1 MGQEYCHD
9 RAGPIGEVR
18 IRAFLAKHG
27 ESESAP
33 EKKGSKASAAPE
45 LISLRLYASQLKRT
59 APRPLTVLIVDD
71 EEAILMFVERV
82 LREAGYTTAVA
93 LDGPTAIAAVAKI
106 GSIDVLVTDVMMPG
120 MTGDELAR
128 RLRQAD
134 PQIKVLYL
142 TGYSD
147 RLFKEKTML
156 WEGEAFL
163 DKPCTITGL
172 VQAISLLLFGR
183 FDPSRLLAP

>member
-1 MGQEYCHD
+1 M
-9 RAGPIGEVR
+9 RVR
-18 IRAFLAKHG
+18 QFLAEHN
-27 ESESAP
+27 ESEGAP
-33 EKKGSKASAAPE
+33 EKRGSKASADPE
-45 LISLRLYASQLKRT
+45 LISLRQYASQLKRT
-59 APRPLTVLIVDD
+59 ARRPPTVLIVDD

-82 LREAGYTTAVA
+82 LREAGFTTAVA
-93 LDGPTAIAAVAKI
+93 LDGPTAIAAVARI

-128 RLRQAD
+128 RLRQAE

-147 RLFKEKTML
+147 RLFKQKTML

-183 FDPSRLLAP
+183 FDPSSVLAP

>member
-1 MGQEYCHD
+1 
-9 RAGPIGEVR
+9 
-18 IRAFLAKHG
+18 LAKDN
-27 ESESAP
+27 ESEGAP
-33 EKKGSKASAAPE
+33 ERKGSKASADPE
-45 LISLRLYASQLKRT
+45 LISLRQYAAQLRRA

-71 EEAILMFVERV
+71 EESILMFVERV

-93 LDGPTAIAAVAKI
+93 SGGPEAVEAVAKI
-106 GSIDVLVTDVMMPG
+106 GSIDVLVTDMMMPG

-134 PQIKVLYL
+134 PRIKVLYL

-147 RLFKEKTML
+147 RLFKEKSLL

-183 FDPSRLLAP
+183 FDPSRDLAS

>member
-1 MGQEYCHD
+1 
-9 RAGPIGEVR
+9 
-18 IRAFLAKHG
+18 LAAHKA
-27 ESESAP
+27 SEGAP
-33 EKKGSKASAAPE
+33 EKQGSKAPVDPE
-45 LISLRLYASQLKRT
+45 VVSLRVYAKHLKQ
-59 APRPLTVLIVDD
+59 AASRPLSVLIVDD
-71 EEAILMFVERV
+71 EQTILMFVERV
-82 LREAGYTTAVA
+82 LREAGYQTAVA
-93 LDGPTAIAAVAKI
+93 LDGPTALEAAAKM
-106 GSIDVLVTDVMMPG
+106 GAIDVLVTDVMMPG

-134 PQIKVLYL
+134 PRIKVLYL

-156 WEGEAFL
+156 WEAEAFL

-183 FDPSRLLAP
+183 FDPSSVLAP